1 MVAHHTKSE
10 DLDTTKSSVGM
21 DQLGELFLLKFSEDL
36 LSIYDTRD
44 AVIIRNRGIRSPRES
59 SLSHGRPLEFIC
71 LAAGSLWA
79 ETYAEC
85 LAQIYQCGTLLLQN
99 RSRNGHLA
107 PRGGLRRRLL
117 ARTLKEGDT
126 TVEMDVAKNWLK
138 KAKKPRGTV
147 APLESHST

>member
-1 MVAHHTKSE
+1 
-10 DLDTTKSSVGM
+10 
-21 DQLGELFLLKFSEDL
+21 
-36 LSIYDTRD
+36 
-44 AVIIRNRGIRSPRES
+44 VIIRNRGIRSPCEP
-59 SLSHGRPLEFIC
+59 SLSHGWPLEFIC

-79 ETYAEC
+79 ETSAKC

-138 KAKKPRGTV
+138 KAKKPRGMM